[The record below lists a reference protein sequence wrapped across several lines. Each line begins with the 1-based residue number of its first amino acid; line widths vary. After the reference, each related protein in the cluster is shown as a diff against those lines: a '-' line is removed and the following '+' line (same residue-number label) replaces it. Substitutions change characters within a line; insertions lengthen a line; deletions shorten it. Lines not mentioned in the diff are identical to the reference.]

1 MTVEPALRAALLES
15 LPGLRVFALSLVHN
29 HDQADDLVQGTIL
42 RAWANFD
49 HFERGSNLN
58 AWLVTILH
66 NLVRAEYRSRKREV
80 EDPDGS
86 YAAQMCSMPE
96 QQSHLDYV
104 DMQVAVTKLPFHSR
118 EALLL
123 VSAEGLSYD
132 EAAAMCH
139 APAGTIKSRVSRAR
153 AQLVKLLSP
162 DNGEEIG
169 PDPITRAV
177 LQSSC

>member
-15 LPGLRVFALSLVHN
+15 LPNLRVYALSLVHN
-29 HDQADDLVQGTIL
+29 HDRADDLVQGTIL

-49 HFERGSNLN
+49 HFERGSNLT
-58 AWLVTILH
+58 AWLVTILR
-66 NLVRAEYRSRKREV
+66 NLVRVEHRRKKREV
-80 EDPDGS
+80 EDAEGS
-86 YAAQMCSMPE
+86 YAAQMYSLPE
-96 QQSHLDYV
+96 QQSHLDYE
-104 DMQVAVTKLPFHSR
+104 DMQIALTKLPFHSR

-123 VSAEGLSYD
+123 IAAEGLSYD
-132 EAAAMCH
+132 EAAAVCH

-169 PDPITRAV
+169 PDPVTRAV